1 MEETAHRPE
10 VTELLA
16 AWSGGDRQALD
27 RLIPLVMEDL
37 RRMAGS
43 FMARESPGHTLQPT
57 ALVNEAYLRLAGR
70 HNVQLGNRLQL
81 FALLAETMRCIL
93 VDHARHK
100 KSVRQGSNVAL
111 ETITDMPVRVDVDLV
126 ALDDALRDLASFA
139 PRKSKVVTLSYFG
152 GLNLDQ
158 IAAVLEISPATV
170 KRDLKAARIWLLQEL
185 RRDGGSAAGS
195 TR

>member
-27 RLIPLVMEDL
+27 RLIPLVIEDL
-37 RRMAGS
+37 RSLARS
-43 FMARESPGHTLQPT
+43 FMARETPGHTLQPT

-70 HNVQLGNRLQL
+70 RDVQLENRLQL

-100 KSVRQGSNVAL
+100 RSVRHGASTVAL
-111 ETITDMPVRVDVDLV
+111 EAVPELPVRVDVDLV
-126 ALDDALRDLASFA
+126 ALDDALTDLAAFA
-139 PRKSKVVTLSYFG
+139 PRQSKVVTLSYFG
-152 GLNLDQ
+152 GLNFDQ
-158 IAAVLEISPATV
+158 IAAVLGISAVTV
-170 KRDLKAARIWLLQEL
+170 KRDLKAARIWLLREL
-185 RRDGGSAAGS
+185 RRDDGIGNA
-195 TR
+195 R